1 MPRITNPDDDE
12 QVEARKEALAV
23 NAARREA
30 AAEADRLGAAG
41 ADAAYAEV
49 AANVETVLRNLE
61 DEPPLKLK
69 AAYVTCMDNPSKG
82 LSKGA
87 IVVLVNKDGHTETPD
102 GKKLA
107 ELCGDELFGAS
118 DLLGNFIGR
127 AGGLSKAMPDI
138 VQAGVREGIVPA
150 ADAARLSKKFAG
162 WMKGVGWGKCQ
173 LSHTN
178 RPSLGSWNGWPWEA
192 TNELTSRALS
202 VGLKGKVLDVVVEGA
217 YCTPQQIYVGDKH
230 QLFVPIWT
238 SSGGKLLGGEAAIT
252 KAIAEY
258 HRLVK
263 K

>member
-1 MPRITNPDDDE
+1 M
-12 QVEARKEALAV
+12 
-23 NAARREA
+23 
-30 AAEADRLGAAG
+30 
-41 ADAAYAEV
+41 
-49 AANVETVLRNLE
+49 LRNLE

-69 AAYVTCMDNPSKG
+69 AAYVTCMANPSKG

-87 IVVLVNKDGHTETPD
+87 IVVLVNKDGHTETSD

-178 RPSLGSWNGWPWEA
+178 RPSLGSWNGWPW
-192 TNELTSRALS
+192 
-202 VGLKGKVLDVVVEGA
+202 
-217 YCTPQQIYVGDKH
+217 
-230 QLFVPIWT
+230 
-238 SSGGKLLGGEAAIT
+238 SG
-252 KAIAEY
+252 
-258 HRLVK
+258 
-263 K
+263 